1 MLTKCLTVKGIKIMK
16 DERMIHNYILILCKI
31 LRMKAQL
38 LKDHTTLGVPLL
50 KAW

>member
-1 MLTKCLTVKGIKIMK
+1 MLTKCLTVKGMKIMK

-38 LKDHTTLGVPLL
+38 LEDHTTLGVPLL